1 MSRRISRSAV
11 ARFHGARHDCVSM
24 KIETSLSLLF
34 RYSTTTRNVDTFGA
48 ASLISTY
55 RVVGTEASTA
65 STASTAFRTIVRRL
79 LFSLLQTRRDVVT
92 PEDVGVSHRLFR
104 TEDLETLRR
113 LQEAE
118 PNTR

>member
-11 ARFHGARHDCVSM
+11 ARFHGTRHDCVSM

-34 RYSTTTRNVDTFGA
+34 RYSTTTRNVETGVCTFCLVRG
-48 ASLISTY
+48 SFFDKY
-55 RVVGTEASTA
+55 RVVGTE
-65 STASTAFRTIVRRL
+65 ASTAFRTIVRRL